1 MALTK
6 PKLSNINTDVVG
18 FLDPITVLHQG
29 ATSPNADVGFLF
41 NRANGLVSN
50 VALYWNESSQ
60 SIVTA
65 YTSSTGT
72 TNSNISVSSYADLT
86 VGNVLTVNGGII
98 GIVGNLTLGNL
109 IANTGV
115 HAVSSVVTGD
125 SYVGGNLLVVG
136 NITTLSREIVTG
148 LEVVAGNLIANS
160 GTSSSNTTTG
170 ALVVQGGIGVSGDV
184 NIGTS
189 LTVDNG
195 AYGNVTTTQFG
206 SLFAYAYGSNN
217 FSIIQA
223 WSQGTQ
229 GLGINAAGTEL
240 YSSGSITFR
249 TSATVRNKDYPT
261 GGTRGVQVASNGAII
276 ASTGIASTTTGTGAV
291 IVTGGAGITGDVN
304 IGANLTYGA
313 APILNSSKTV
323 TGIGV
328 GDVAIDNF
336 DNATICSAKYL
347 ISTRNLNNSQS
358 QSTEILLAQD
368 GANVNI
374 VTYAVN
380 YTGTSELMTFSAN
393 IYAGTV
399 TVWASGTGSNNTVK
413 LSRTA
418 IPM

>member
-29 ATSPNADVGFLF
+29 ATSPNTDVGFLF

-50 VALYWNESSQ
+50 VAIYWSEANQ
-60 SIVTA
+60 SFVTA
-65 YTSSTGT
+65 FTTNTGS
-72 TNSNISVSSYADLT
+72 TNSNIAISSYADLT
-86 VGNVLTVNGGII
+86 I
-98 GIVGNLTLGNL
+98 
-109 IANTGV
+109 
-115 HAVSSVVTGD
+115 
-125 SYVGGNLLVVG
+125 GNLLMVNGSILNVTGNINANVAASGTSYFKDISIVG
-136 NITTLSREIVTG
+136 NITYG
-148 LEVVAGNLIANS
+148 S
-160 GTSSSNTTTG
+160 G
-170 ALVVQGGIGVSGDV
+170 
-184 NIGTS
+184 
-189 LTVDNG
+189 
-195 AYGNVTTTQFG
+195 VTT
-206 SLFAYAYGSNN
+206 
-217 FSIIQA
+217 
-223 WSQGTQ
+223 
-229 GLGINAAGTEL
+229 
-240 YSSGSITFR
+240 
-249 TSATVRNKDYPT
+249 V
-261 GGTRGVQVASNGAII
+261 
-276 ASTGIASTTTGTGAV
+276 TT
-291 IVTGGAGITGDVN
+291 N
-304 IGANLTYGA
+304 
-313 APILNSSKTV
+313 TV

-380 YTGTSELMTFSAN
+380 YTGTSQLMTFSAN